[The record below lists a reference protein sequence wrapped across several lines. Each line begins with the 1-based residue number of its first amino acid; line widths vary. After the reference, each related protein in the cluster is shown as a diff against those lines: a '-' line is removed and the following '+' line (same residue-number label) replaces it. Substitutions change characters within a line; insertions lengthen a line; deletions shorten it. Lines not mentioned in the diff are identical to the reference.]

1 MPCLTLEPL
10 PRFPG
15 FWSTRTPAS
24 RATWTVWSVEPSSTT
39 TTSANSHGEALRYSR
54 TFTREAGNRLASL
67 YAGMIMERE
76 RFKRRFII
84 AYFAIG
90 ALFVPRRR
98 LAQTAADAD
107 PGNRSAGLPR
117 LRPPVRVH
125 AHGAG
130 DSGGVRREV
139 RRRACAGGAGA
150 HRRTPDDA
158 APHGQGGVRARAAV
172 WRTPADLR
180 QERRRGREG
189 FRPVQAAGHR
199 RHRGGGRLPVPHAHG
214 RTQHSRGE
222 VGVPQQDAALHAGEV
237 ARAGRRGDA
246 LPPTLSGPDR
256 QPGRAP
262 GVCDA
267 GADRFV
273 AAPATGSAR
282 VHRSGDADDAA
293 ALRRGRGTSVR
304 DPPQYAGHRSVPADR
319 AGALFEAAGGGRHG
333 PGVRDQPQL
342 PQRRALDTSQP
353 RVHHAG
359 VLPGVHGL
367 SRADRFLRGTAAP
380 DGD

>member
-39 TTSANSHGEALRYSR
+39 TTSANSHGEAPRYSR

-98 LAQTAADAD
+98 LAQTAAGAD
-107 PGNRSAGLPR
+107 PGNRGAGLPR

-130 DSGGVRREV
+130 DSGGVRREI
-139 RRRACAGGAGA
+139 RRGACAGGAGA
-150 HRRTPDDA
+150 HRRTTDDV
-158 APHGQGGVRARAAV
+158 APRA
-172 WRTPADLR
+172 
-180 QERRRGREG
+180 Q
-189 FRPVQAAGHR
+189 
-199 RHRGGGRLPVPHAHG
+199 
-214 RTQHSRGE
+214 
-222 VGVPQQDAALHAGEV
+222 
-237 ARAGRRGDA
+237 
-246 LPPTLSGPDR
+246 
-256 QPGRAP
+256 
-262 GVCDA
+262 GVCDP

-293 ALRRGRGTSVR
+293 ALRRGHGASLR
-304 DPPQYAGHRSVPADR
+304 DAPQYAGHRSVPAHR
-319 AGALFEAAGGGRHG
+319 AGTLFEAAGGGRHG
-333 PGVRDQPQL
+333 PGVRDQPQF